1 MLLDRT
7 WILLLLLP
15 GLLVPGTC
23 AGDPIRKLQA
33 TATHL
38 GGASWGH
45 WGARPD
51 LYQNWDYHSNR
62 LIPVYT
68 FGMEL
73 TAYRGV
79 NSIYRKPDKL
89 MQLYGRLPPGT
100 LNRSADY
107 FDQTQLHA
115 LQETAIAQGKKH
127 IFLVVFDGLDWHT
140 TRAAA
145 AYRSGSGSYS
155 QGRGAGLSFQD
166 YRGAPSDFGYMVT
179 SPHNTGTSPDVDLQ
193 TLPQAGGA
201 VSGGYHAELG
211 GHTPWGRPRFLD
223 YLTGSRP
230 AWPDPVT
237 DSAAAATA
245 MASGHKTYNGSINIT
260 PSGRPLEPI
269 SRRLQRERGFSVG
282 AVTSVPIS
290 HATPSCS
297 YANNV
302 TRNDFQ
308 DLSRD
313 LLGLPSISHPHEPLP
328 GLDVLIG
335 AGWGVFLGSDPNQ
348 GSNFVPGNRY
358 LSRGDQKQLP
368 YRYELAVRT
377 SGVSGR
383 QRLLSAASTA
393 AAKGRSLF
401 GFYGTPTGHLPFR
414 TADGKFNPVQSI
426 RDVET
431 YLPGDLSENPT
442 LADMT
447 EAALRVL
454 ERNKKGFWLMVEAG
468 DVDWASHDNNIDN
481 CIGSILSGAEA
492 FDVITDWVEK
502 HHAWKNTLVIVA
514 ADHGHLFSLRDTTP
528 FSRATTV
535 KADPGKAPSNPT
547 P

>member
-1 MLLDRT
+1 MLFDRT
-7 WILLLLLP
+7 WILLLLLS
-15 GLLVPGTC
+15 GVLVPGTC
-23 AGDPIRKLQA
+23 SGDPIRELQA

-38 GGASWGH
+38 GASHWGH
-45 WGARPD
+45 WGPRPD
-51 LYQNWDYHSNR
+51 LYQNWASHSNR

-68 FGMEL
+68 FGMKL
-73 TAYRGV
+73 GAYRGV
-79 NSIYRKPDKL
+79 NSVYRNPNKL
-89 MQLYGRLPPGT
+89 RQLYGRLPPGT
-100 LNRSADY
+100 FNQTADY

-115 LQETAIAQGKKH
+115 LQEAAVAEGKKH
-127 IFLVVFDGLDWHT
+127 VFLVIFDGLDWHT

-166 YRGAPSDFGYMVT
+166 YRGVVRDFGYMVT
-179 SPHNTGTSPDVDLQ
+179 SPHNIGTSPNVDLQ
-193 TLPQAGGA
+193 TLSLAGGTN
-201 VSGGYHAELG
+201 SGGYHPELG
-211 GHTPWGRPRFLD
+211 GHAPWDRPLLRN
-223 YLTGSRP
+223 YLAGTE
-230 AWPDPVT
+230 ATWLHPVT

-245 MASGHKTYNGSINIT
+245 MASGHKTYNASINIT
-260 PSGRPLEPI
+260 PHGSPLLPI
-269 SRRLQRERGFSVG
+269 ARRLQREQGFSVG

-290 HATPSCS
+290 HATPACA

-313 LLGLPSISHPHEPLP
+313 LLGLPSIYHPRKPLP

-335 AGWGVFLGSDPNQ
+335 CGWGVYLGSDPNQ
-348 GSNFVPGNRY
+348 GTNFIPGNRY
-358 LSRGDQKQLP
+358 LSRTDQQQLP
-368 YRYELAVRT
+368 LRYEMAIRT

-393 AAKGRSLF
+393 AATGRSLF

-414 TADGKFNPVQSI
+414 TADGEFNPVQSI

-431 YLPGDLSENPT
+431 YQPGDLTENPT

-481 CIGSILSGAEA
+481 CIGAILSGTAA
-492 FDVITDWVEK
+492 FDVITEWVENNN
-502 HHAWKNTLVIVA
+502 AWKDTLVIVA
-514 ADHGHLFSLRDTTP
+514 ADHGHLFNLRDIAP
-528 FSRATTV
+528 FSRAASV
-535 KADPGKAPSNPT
+535 KPDANTSPTLPSP
-547 P
+547 

>member
-1 MLLDRT
+1 MLLERT
-7 WILLLLLP
+7 RILLLFLT
-15 GLLVPGTC
+15 GALVPGTC
-23 AGDPIRKLQA
+23 TGDPIRELQA

-38 GGASWGH
+38 GGSSWGH

-51 LYQNWDYHSNR
+51 LYQNWKSHSNR

-68 FGMEL
+68 FGMKL

-79 NSIYRKPDKL
+79 NSLYRNPAKL
-89 MQLYGRLPPGT
+89 TQLYGRLPPGT
-100 LNRSADY
+100 LNPTAEY

-115 LQETAIAQGKKH
+115 LQEAAIAQGKKH
-127 IFLVVFDGLDWHT
+127 IFLVIFDGLDWHT

-145 AYRSGSGSYS
+145 AYRAGSGSYS

-166 YRGAPSDFGYMVT
+166 YRGVVGDFGYMVT
-179 SPHNTGTSPDVDLQ
+179 SPHNIGTSPNVDLQ
-193 TLPQAGGA
+193 TLALTGGA
-201 VSGGYHAELG
+201 TSGGYHPELG
-211 GHTPWGRPRFLD
+211 GHTPWDRPRFLN
-223 YLTGSRP
+223 YLTGLQST
-230 AWPDPVT
+230 WLHPVT

-245 MASGHKTYNGSINIT
+245 MASGHKTYNAAINIT
-260 PSGRPLEPI
+260 PSGRPLVPI
-269 SRRLQRERGFSVG
+269 ARRLQHERGFSVG

-290 HATPSCS
+290 HATPACA

-302 TRNDFQ
+302 SRHDFQ

-313 LLGLPSISHPHEPLP
+313 LLGLPSIYHPHKPLP

-335 AGWGVFLGSDPNQ
+335 GGWGVFLGSDPNQ
-348 GSNFVPGNRY
+348 GTNFVPGNRY
-358 LSRGDQKQLP
+358 LSLRDQKQLSL
-368 YRYELAVRT
+368 RYEIALRH

-383 QRLLSAASTA
+383 QRLLSAASSA
-393 AAKGRSLF
+393 ASRGRSLF

-414 TADGKFNPVQSI
+414 TADGSFNPVQSI

-431 YLPGDLSENPT
+431 YLPADLSENPT

-454 ERNKKGFWLMVEAG
+454 ERNKEGFWLMVEAG

-481 CIGSILSGAEA
+481 AIGAILSGTDA
-492 FDVITDWVEK
+492 FDVITHWVEQND
-502 HHAWKNTLVIVA
+502 AWKDTLVIVA
-514 ADHGHLFSLRDTTP
+514 ADHGHLFCLRDTTP
-528 FSRATTV
+528 FSQGTTS
-535 KADPGKAPSNPT
+535 KPNPRKT
-547 P
+547 QSPPFP

>member
-15 GLLVPGTC
+15 SMLSSEVC
-23 AGDPIRKLQA
+23 AADPIRELQA

-38 GGASWGH
+38 GVSNWGH

-62 LIPVYT
+62 LVPVYT
-68 FGMEL
+68 FGMDL
-73 TAYRGV
+73 TAYRGAKSV
-79 NSIYRKPDKL
+79 YRSQTEL
-89 MQLYGRLPPGT
+89 MRLYGRQSPGT
-100 LNRSADY
+100 LNQAAKY
-107 FDQTQLHA
+107 FDQTQLHG
-115 LQETAIAQGKKH
+115 LQESAIAQGKKH
-127 IFLVVFDGLDWHT
+127 IFLVIFDGLDWHT

-155 QGRGAGLSFQD
+155 RGRGAGLSFQD
-166 YRGAPSDFGYMVT
+166 YRGVAGDFGYMVT
-179 SPHNTGTSPDVDLQ
+179 SPHNIGTLSNVDLQ
-193 TLPQAGGA
+193 TLSQAGGNA
-201 VSGGYHAELG
+201 SGGYHPELG
-211 GHTPWGRPRFLD
+211 GHTPWDRPRVLE

-230 AWPDPVT
+230 RWPHPVT

-245 MASGHKTYNGSINIT
+245 MSSGHKTYNGSINIT
-260 PSGRPLEPI
+260 PAGRPLVPI
-269 SRRLQRERGFSVG
+269 ARRLQSERGFSVG

-290 HATPSCS
+290 HATPACA

-313 LLGLPSISHPHEPLP
+313 LLGLPSIYHPHKPLP

-335 AGWGVFLGSDPNQ
+335 SGWGVLLGTDPKQ

-358 LSRGDQKQLP
+358 LTLRDQQQLP
-368 YRYELAVRT
+368 LRYELAVRT
-377 SGVSGR
+377 SGVPGR
-383 QRLLSAASTA
+383 HGLLSAATTA
-393 AAKGRSLF
+393 VTEGRSLF

-426 RDVET
+426 RGVET
-431 YLPGDLSENPT
+431 YGPGDLSENPT

-481 CIGSILSGAEA
+481 CIGAILSGTDA
-492 FDVITDWVEK
+492 FDVITDWVERN
-502 HHAWKNTLVIVA
+502 HAWKDTLVIVA
-514 ADHGHLFSLRDTTP
+514 ADHGHLFFLRDTTP
-528 FSRATTV
+528 FSGPTTT
-535 KADPGKAPSNPT
+535 KPDPKNKPVPQSP
-547 P
+547 